1 VCQAWIPTDKRSGLG
16 TRLAP
21 TEGRFV
27 FHSDEKQA
35 AFLELE
41 ICDLRLRRSGLTA
54 VEIFS
59 KLGQIVKKI

>member
-1 VCQAWIPTDKRSGLG
+1 VSGLDSNG
-16 TRLAP
+16 QTIWIGDAP
-21 TEGRFV
+21 RPDGRRFV
-27 FHSDEKQA
+27 FHSDQKQA

-41 ICDLRLRRSGLTA
+41 ICDLRLWRSGLTA